1 MSSTTLKKYK
11 IGRRLGSGVFEKCQT
26 QKFVLSEGR
35 RAKST
40 RSSTTRQKRPTDY
53 GLQLIEKQK
62 VRVMYGL
69 RERQFRN
76 YVDKALVTAQPAHTL
91 FQLLE
96 SRLDNV
102 VYRAGLAPTRRMARQ
117 MVGHGHFVV
126 NAKRST
132 VPSHMLTEGDTFSV
146 REGSRTSVMFTELD
160 RTLKGYS
167 LPAWVSFD
175 AKGMKGTVTGTPA
188 NPDPFLNFQS
198 VIEFY
203 SR

>member
-1 MSSTTLKKYK
+1 MSTTTLKKYK

-40 RSSTTRQKRPTDY
+40 RSATARPKRPTDY

-96 SRLDNV
+96 SRLDNI
-102 VYRAGLAPTRRMARQ
+102 VYRAALAPTRRMARQ
-117 MVGHGHFVV
+117 MVSHGHFLV
-126 NAKRST
+126 NNKRTT
-132 VPSHMLTEGDTFSV
+132 VPSYALSINDTFSV
-146 REGSRTSVMFTELD
+146 RQGSMKLAYFADVD
-160 RTLKGYS
+160 RSKSTTV
-167 LPAWVSFD
+167 PAWVTFD
-175 AKGMKGTVTGTPA
+175 SKKMGGTIVGQPA